1 MYTEYLSQQETPRE
15 APSRQAPPP
24 RRAAPRRRDPRRDRQ
39 RRMLLALA
47 ALVLLLAGFISGCC
61 VGRGHSGGAENG
73 GKGSG
78 TGGVGTAV
86 KPQKSNIPA
95 SITLPDYVK
104 EDLLPV
110 NEYSRCGDKLQR
122 VNAVVIH
129 YVGNPNTTAR
139 QNRSYFENLATSGET
154 SASSNLIVGLDGE
167 ALLCVPLDEVAYCSN
182 DRNCDT
188 VSIEFCHP
196 DAEGKPNQATYDT
209 LVKLTAWLCEEF
221 DLAPADVIRHYDV
234 TGKICPKYYVDHPE
248 AWEDFRSALGA
259 ARTQEN
265 PS

>member
-1 MYTEYLSQQETPRE
+1 MYTEYLPSQQEAAPE
-15 APSRQAPPP
+15 APSRQMPPA

-39 RRMLLALA
+39 RRMLLMLA

-61 VGRGHSGGAENG
+61 VGRAYAA
-73 GKGSG
+73 GSG
-78 TGGVGTAV
+78 TEGGSTGGAGASV
-86 KPQKSNIPA
+86 KRQKSNIPA

-110 NEYSRCGDKLQR
+110 NEYSRCGDKLKR

-129 YVGNPNTTAR
+129 YVGNPNTTAW

-154 SASSNLIVGLDGE
+154 SASSNLIVGLEGE

-182 DRNCDT
+182 DRNYDT

-209 LVKLTAWLCEEF
+209 LVKLTAWLC
-221 DLAPADVIRHYDV
+221 DLYGLDAQEGIIRHYDV
-234 TGKICPKYYVDHPE
+234 TGKQCPMYFVQNE
-248 AWEDFRSALGA
+248 AEWTQFKSDVA
-259 ARTQEN
+259 AAMK
-265 PS
+265 

>member
-1 MYTEYLSQQETPRE
+1 MYTEYLSTQQDAPQEPPRQTPP
-15 APSRQAPPP
+15 A

-39 RRMLLALA
+39 RRMWLMLA

-61 VGRGHSGGAENG
+61 VGRAYAA
-73 GKGSG
+73 GSG
-78 TGGVGTAV
+78 TEGGSTGDAGTSV
-86 KPQKSNIPA
+86 KQQKSNIPA

-139 QNRSYFENLATSGET
+139 QNRSYFENLATSGDT

-182 DRNCDT
+182 DRNYDT

-209 LVKLTAWLCEEF
+209 LVKLTAWLC
-221 DLAPADVIRHYDV
+221 DLYGLDAREGVIRHYDV
-234 TGKICPKYYVDHPE
+234 TGKQCPMYFVQN
-248 AWEDFRSALGA
+248 A
-259 ARTQEN
+259 AEWTQFQ
-265 PS
+265 SDVAKAMK

>member
-1 MYTEYLSQQETPRE
+1 MYTEYLSQQEAPRE
-15 APSRQAPPP
+15 APSRQAPPA

-47 ALVLLLAGFISGCC
+47 ALVLFLAGFISGCC

-73 GKGSG
+73 GEGSG

-110 NEYSRCGDKLQR
+110 NEYSRCGDKLKR

-167 ALLCVPLDEVAYCSN
+167 GCCACRWTRWPIAPTTGITTPCPS
-182 DRNCDT
+182 
-188 VSIEFCHP
+188 SSAIP
-196 DAEGKPNQATYDT
+196 T
-209 LVKLTAWLCEEF
+209 LRASPTRPPMTRW
-221 DLAPADVIRHYDV
+221 
-234 TGKICPKYYVDHPE
+234 
-248 AWEDFRSALGA
+248 
-259 ARTQEN
+259 
-265 PS
+265 

>member
-1 MYTEYLSQQETPRE
+1 MYTEYLSSQQEATPE
-15 APSRQAPPP
+15 APSRQASP

-39 RRMLLALA
+39 RRVLLTLA
-47 ALVLLLAGFISGCC
+47 ALVLLLAGFASGCC
-61 VGRGHSGGAENG
+61 VGRAYALSSNTESGSTGGADI
-73 GKGSG
+73 S
-78 TGGVGTAV
+78 V
-86 KPQKSNIPA
+86 KPPQQKSNVPA

-110 NEYSRCGDKLQR
+110 NEYSRCGDKLTH

-154 SASSNLIVGLDGE
+154 SASSNLIVGLEGE

-182 DRNCDT
+182 DRNYDT

-196 DAEGKPNQATYDT
+196 AADGKPTQETYDT
-209 LVKLTAWLCEEF
+209 LVKLTAWLC
-221 DLAPADVIRHYDV
+221 DLYGLDAQEDVIRHYDV
-234 TGKICPKYYVDHPE
+234 TGKQCPMYFVENE
-248 AWEDFRSALGA
+248 AEWTQFKADVA
-259 ARTQEN
+259 AAMK
-265 PS
+265 

>member
-1 MYTEYLSQQETPRE
+1 MPSPRSH
-15 APSRQAPPP
+15 AHVYGIFHSRTKSRAAGEHIPPERTGPP
-24 RRAAPRRRDPRRDRQ
+24 RRAQTPRV
-39 RRMLLALA
+39 LLAAMALA
-47 ALVLLLAGFISGCC
+47 LFLGGFISGYC
-61 VGRGHSGGAENG
+61 VGRAHGSSPANSESGADVS
-73 GKGSG
+73 GS
-78 TGGVGTAV
+78 
-86 KPQKSNIPA
+86 KQQKSNIPA

-209 LVKLTAWLCEEF
+209 LVKLTAWLC
-221 DLAPADVIRHYDV
+221 DLYGLDAREGVIRHYDV
-234 TGKICPKYYVDHPE
+234 TGKQCPMYFVQN
-248 AWEDFRSALGA
+248 A
-259 ARTQEN
+259 AEWTQFQ
-265 PS
+265 SDVAKAMK